1 MEFAVTSPLF
11 IHLIHL
17 IMQTPNGQCICLK
30 GNSADTAVDTRQV
43 SKIQK
48 SLLPSQAEFLD
59 YIMFHG
65 VSEFSKSLRLIH
77 DLALYHSDVSF
88 NGEEKSALFDLKI
101 LWEGF
106 DRIELE
112 S

>member
-1 MEFAVTSPLF
+1 MRNT
-11 IHLIHL
+11 
-17 IMQTPNGQCICLK
+17 NGQNVCQN
-30 GNSADTAVDTRQV
+30 GNSANTTVDARHV

-65 VSEFSKSLRLIH
+65 VSEFSKSLKLIH

-88 NGEEKSALFDLKI
+88 NEDEKSALFDLKI

-106 DRIELE
+106 ERIGQE